1 MKHLTAQSLRTSKE
15 IHVEVDRQCAELQ
28 TSIAN
33 GYRALSKQQ
42 LFSVTRSIGQLRR
55 WNKSKESK

>member
-1 MKHLTAQSLRTSKE
+1 MNGQFIYAKLRINAE
-15 IHVEVDRQCAELQ
+15 IDRQFNELQ